1 MIDTEAARQR
11 ITSEV
16 PKVDHGIIAAFHQ
29 YLLQYNGF
37 VKGFLTM
44 KEMKDEEE
52 AAARVAN
59 RRPKELK
66 LLFSMNEKVGALTQ
80 WGNRRYVKIFRRQL
94 RGSTAYPE

>member
-1 MIDTEAARQR
+1 MIDTEAARER

-16 PKVDHGIIAAFHQ
+16 PKVDREIIVAFHE

-37 VKGFLTM
+37 VRGYMTM

-52 AAARVAN
+52 ESARAAN

-66 LLFSMNEKVGALTQ
+66 LLFSMDEQV
-80 WGNRRYVKIFRRQL
+80 VK
-94 RGSTAYPE
+94 S